1 MSRLLM
7 FFVGL
12 LLASCAGIRG
22 MVEKPGVEFAGLEV
36 QGMGLLEQNFL
47 VKLHLSNP
55 NDFSI
60 TLDGV
65 DFTLSLNGEHF
76 ANGASRETVILPRLG
91 EADVSVRI
99 TTRLDAL
106 QKLIRAQY
114 KSGKPQEYQ
123 LNGRLYGSWVPGGIP
138 FERKGEVPSLKKGLP
153 GSREKPVSGAE
164 QH

>member
-1 MSRLLM
+1 MPRLLM

-12 LLASCAGIRG
+12 LLASCTGIRG

-36 QGMGLLEQNFL
+36 QGMGLSEQNFL
-47 VKLHLSNP
+47 VTLRLSNP

-76 ANGASRETVILPRLG
+76 ASGTSREAVTLPRLG
-91 EADVSVRI
+91 EADVRVRI

-106 QKLIRAQY
+106 RKLIRAQY
-114 KSGKPQEYQ
+114 KSGAQQEYQ
-123 LNGRLYGSWVPGGIP
+123 LNGRFYGAWVPAGVP
-138 FERKGEVPSLKKGLP
+138 FERKGVLPSLKKGLS
-153 GSREKPVSGAE
+153 GSKEKPVPGME
-164 QH
+164 PH